1 MVSLN
6 EKRSKVQYVVQN
18 KTEWVD
24 DDNKFGKRMLE
35 KMGWKSGV
43 GLGKNENGRT
53 EHIDLKFKSNLKG
66 VGFINGK
73 YDSTWI
79 AHSQSFDSLLQ
90 QLQQAHSPSA
100 SSSSST
106 IHNFHQTVQQ
116 TKTRFTML
124 EKMGWK
130 SGVGLGKNENGRTE
144 HIDLKFKSNLK
155 GVGFINGKYDS
166 TWIAHSQSFDSL
178 LQQLQQAHSPSAS
191 SSSSTIHNFHQTVQ
205 QTKTRFTMLEKM
217 GWKSGV
223 GLGKNENGR
232 TEHIDLKFK
241 SNLKGVGFI
250 NGKYDST
257 WIAHSQSF
265 DSLLQQLQQAH
276 SPSASSSSSTIH
288 NFHQTVQQTK
298 TRFTYKKQSS
308 GKDLSSRSNDELDCI
323 FGWNKGN
330 QLKIDQIKQDSSLD
344 MTNEIIS
351 DNLYKTS
358 EQSIEDYFKEKTK
371 KKAQIQYEQSQSLN
385 DQTIDS
391 VDQNSSNEEIN
402 ERVESKLEKNLKK
415 RRNYSTE
422 SIVDCD
428 QSEMLPKKKKKSD
441 QLNNDIEDPYKN
453 CNLSEL
459 NGYQG
464 WIIDSSLENIIKKKL
479 KQNKRRK

>member
-100 SSSSST
+100 SSSSS
-106 IHNFHQTVQQ
+106 
-116 TKTRFTML
+116 
-124 EKMGWK
+124 
-130 SGVGLGKNENGRTE
+130 
-144 HIDLKFKSNLK
+144 
-155 GVGFINGKYDS
+155 
-166 TWIAHSQSFDSL
+166 A
-178 LQQLQQAHSPSAS
+178 
-191 SSSSTIHNFHQTVQ
+191 
-205 QTKTRFTMLEKM
+205 
-217 GWKSGV
+217 
-223 GLGKNENGR
+223 
-232 TEHIDLKFK
+232 
-241 SNLKGVGFI
+241 
-250 NGKYDST
+250 
-257 WIAHSQSF
+257 
-265 DSLLQQLQQAH
+265 
-276 SPSASSSSSTIH
+276 IH

-344 MTNEIIS
+344 MKSEIIS

-371 KKAQIQYEQSQSLN
+371 KKAQIQHEQSQSFN
-385 DQTIDS
+385 DPTIDS
-391 VDQNSSNEEIN
+391 VNQNSSNEEIN
-402 ERVESKLEKNLKK
+402 ERVESELEKNLKK
-415 RRNYSTE
+415 KRNYSTVVE
-422 SIVDCD
+422 SIVDYD

-464 WIIDSSLENIIKKKL
+464 WTIDSSLENIIKKKL